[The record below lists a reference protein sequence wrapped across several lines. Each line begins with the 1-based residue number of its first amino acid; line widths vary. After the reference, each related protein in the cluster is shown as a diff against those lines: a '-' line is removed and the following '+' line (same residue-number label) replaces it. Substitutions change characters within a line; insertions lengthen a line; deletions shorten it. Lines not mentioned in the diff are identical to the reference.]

1 MVVSPSILIT
11 KRLFGVPRYMFF
23 FLFSPRHPTW
33 EAAAVPVRLARA
45 ASDLLQAASL
55 VATVFSELGP
65 LISF

>member
-1 MVVSPSILIT
+1 MVVSPNILIT
-11 KRLFGVPRYMFF
+11 KRLFGFPGTGWI